1 MKVKTTITFEMEN
14 EIVPE
19 IDYKGFET
27 AKEMKERYS
36 NFILED
42 IYSRLE
48 GSARNIYPVRCI
60 VKCAIDYEDGSK
72 DGWINTIF
80 SSFKG

>member
-1 MKVKTTITFEMEN
+1 MED

-36 NFILED
+36 EFILED

-48 GSARNIYPVRCI
+48 DYARNIYPVRCTT
-60 VKCAIDYEDGSK
+60 KCVVDYKDGSK
-72 DGWINTIF
+72 DEWITE
-80 SSFKG
+80 

>member
-1 MKVKTTITFEMEN
+1 MKVKTTITFEMED

-36 NFILED
+36 NFIFED
-42 IYSRLE
+42 VYSRLE
-48 GSARNIYPVRCI
+48 VYARNICLAGYTS
-60 VKCAIDYEDGSK
+60 KCVIDYKDGSK
-72 DGWINTIF
+72 DEWITE
-80 SSFKG
+80 